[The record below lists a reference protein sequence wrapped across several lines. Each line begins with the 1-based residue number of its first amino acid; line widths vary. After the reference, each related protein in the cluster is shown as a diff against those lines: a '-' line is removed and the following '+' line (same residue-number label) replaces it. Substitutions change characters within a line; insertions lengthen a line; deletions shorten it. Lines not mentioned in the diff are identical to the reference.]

1 MKKLILLAFT
11 LLALQ
16 SCSVTNTFTFHK
28 DATISTDMAVD
39 MSEMLAMQAKAKQG
53 ENSLKNV
60 NMPEFPKEWQS
71 VYDFQKTVEK
81 DSIPADKAE
90 LLKRAAI
97 KGLFK
102 DNKEVGFQVRFDHF
116 APEEYASIT
125 AAIGRGTRNNNP
137 LSISAFKW
145 DGKELRL
152 NIAALEQS
160 TDDEEQAECVAQMKK
175 MFNIDINNTLVFEGK
190 IKKIKGKHPYIEKI
204 DAHTV
209 KIDLKA
215 TDDKKKKR
223 RDKEI
228 VIVIK

>member
-1 MKKLILLAFT
+1 MKKLILLAFA

-145 DGKELRL
+145 GGKELRI
-152 NIAALEQS
+152 NIAALEQN
-160 TDDEEQAECVAQMKK
+160 TDDEEQAERVAQMKK

-215 TDDKKKKR
+215 ADGKKKKR

-228 VIVIK
+228 TIVIK

>member
-1 MKKLILLAFT
+1 MKKLILLAFV
-11 LLALQ
+11 LQALQ

-152 NIAALEQS
+152 NIAALEQN
-160 TDDEEQAECVAQMKK
+160 TDDEEQAERVAQMKK

-215 TDDKKKKR
+215 ADGKKKKR

-228 VIVIK
+228 IIVIK

>member
-81 DSIPADKAE
+81 DSIPADRAE

-145 DGKELRL
+145 DGKELRI
-152 NIAALEQS
+152 NIAALEQN
-160 TDDEEQAECVAQMKK
+160 TDDEEQAERVAQMKK

-190 IKKIKGKHPYIEKI
+190 IKKIKGKHPYIEKL

-215 TDDKKKKR
+215 ADGKKKKR

-228 VIVIK
+228 IIVIK

>member
-1 MKKLILLAFT
+1 MKKLILLAFA

-145 DGKELRL
+145 DGKELRI
-152 NIAALEQS
+152 NIAALEQN
-160 TDDEEQAECVAQMKK
+160 TDDEEQAERVAQMKK

-215 TDDKKKKR
+215 ADGKKKKR

>member
-190 IKKIKGKHPYIEKI
+190 IKKIKGKHPYIEKL

-215 TDDKKKKR
+215 TDGKMKKR

>member
-1 MKKLILLAFT
+1 MKKLILLAFV
-11 LLALQ
+11 LQALQ

-145 DGKELRL
+145 DGKELRI
-152 NIAALEQS
+152 NIAALEQN
-160 TDDEEQAECVAQMKK
+160 TDDEEQAERVAQMKK

-215 TDDKKKKR
+215 ADGKKKKKR
-223 RDKEI
+223 DKEI
-228 VIVIK
+228 IIVIK

>member
-1 MKKLILLAFT
+1 MKKLILLAFA

-71 VYDFQKTVEK
+71 VYGFQKTVEK
-81 DSIPADKAE
+81 DSIPADRAE

-160 TDDEEQAECVAQMKK
+160 TDDEEQAERVAQMKK

-215 TDDKKKKR
+215 TDGKKKKR

>member
-1 MKKLILLAFT
+1 MKKLILLAFA

-81 DSIPADKAE
+81 DSIPADKAK
-90 LLKRAAI
+90 LLRRAAI

-160 TDDEEQAECVAQMKK
+160 TDDEEQAERVAQMKK

-215 TDDKKKKR
+215 TDGKKKKR

>member
-152 NIAALEQS
+152 NIAALEQN
-160 TDDEEQAECVAQMKK
+160 TDDEEQAERVAQMKK
-175 MFNIDINNTLVFEGK
+175 MFNIDINNTLVFEDK

-215 TDDKKKKR
+215 TDGKKKKR

-228 VIVIK
+228 IIVIK

>member
-1 MKKLILLAFT
+1 MKKLILLAFV
-11 LLALQ
+11 LQALQ

-145 DGKELRL
+145 DGKELRI
-152 NIAALEQS
+152 NIAALEQN
-160 TDDEEQAECVAQMKK
+160 TDDEEQAERVAQMKK

-215 TDDKKKKR
+215 ADGKKKKR

-228 VIVIK
+228 IIVIK

>member
-1 MKKLILLAFT
+1 MKKLILLAFV
-11 LLALQ
+11 LQALQ

-102 DNKEVGFQVRFDHF
+102 DNKEVGFQVRFDYF

-145 DGKELRL
+145 DGKELRI
-152 NIAALEQS
+152 NIAALEQN
-160 TDDEEQAECVAQMKK
+160 TDDEEQAERVAQMKK

-215 TDDKKKKR
+215 TDGKKKKR

>member
-1 MKKLILLAFT
+1 MKKLILLAFA
-11 LLALQ
+11 LLGLQ

-137 LSISAFKW
+137 LSMLWNKIQMMKSKQSA
-145 DGKELRL
+145 
-152 NIAALEQS
+152 
-160 TDDEEQAECVAQMKK
+160 
-175 MFNIDINNTLVFEGK
+175 
-190 IKKIKGKHPYIEKI
+190 
-204 DAHTV
+204 
-209 KIDLKA
+209 
-215 TDDKKKKR
+215 
-223 RDKEI
+223 
-228 VIVIK
+228 

>member
-1 MKKLILLAFT
+1 MKKLILLAFA
-11 LLALQ
+11 LQALQ

-39 MSEMLAMQAKAKQG
+39 MSEMLAMQATAKQG

-81 DSIPADKAE
+81 DSISADRAE

-102 DNKEVGFQVRFDHF
+102 DNKEVGFQIRFDHF

-152 NIAALEQS
+152 NIAALEQN
-160 TDDEEQAECVAQMKK
+160 TDDEEQAERVAQMKK

-215 TDDKKKKR
+215 TDGKKKKR

>member
-1 MKKLILLAFT
+1 MKKLILLAFA

-125 AAIGRGTRNNNP
+125 AAIDRGTRNNNP

-160 TDDEEQAECVAQMKK
+160 TDDEEQAERVAQMKK

-215 TDDKKKKR
+215 ADGKKKKR

>member
-160 TDDEEQAECVAQMKK
+160 TDDEEQAERVAQMKK

-215 TDDKKKKR
+215 TDGKKKKR

>member
-1 MKKLILLAFT
+1 MKKLILLAFA

-160 TDDEEQAECVAQMKK
+160 TDDEEQAERVAQMKK

-215 TDDKKKKR
+215 TDGKKKKR

>member
-102 DNKEVGFQVRFDHF
+102 DSKEVGFQVRFDHF
-116 APEEYASIT
+116 VPEEYASIT
-125 AAIGRGTRNNNP
+125 AAIDRGTRNNNP

-145 DGKELRL
+145 DGKELHL
-152 NIAALEQS
+152 NIAALEQN
-160 TDDEEQAECVAQMKK
+160 TDDEEQAERVAQMKK

-215 TDDKKKKR
+215 ADGKKKKR

-228 VIVIK
+228 IIVIK

>member
-1 MKKLILLAFT
+1 MKKLILLAFA

-145 DGKELRL
+145 DGKELRI
-152 NIAALEQS
+152 NIAALEQN
-160 TDDEEQAECVAQMKK
+160 TDDEEQAERVAQMKK

-215 TDDKKKKR
+215 ADGKKKKR

-228 VIVIK
+228 TIVIK

>member
-1 MKKLILLAFT
+1 MKKLILLAFA
-11 LLALQ
+11 LLVLQ

-160 TDDEEQAECVAQMKK
+160 TDDEEQAERVAQMKK

-215 TDDKKKKR
+215 TDGKKKKR

>member
-145 DGKELRL
+145 DGKELRI
-152 NIAALEQS
+152 NIAALEQN
-160 TDDEEQAECVAQMKK
+160 TDDEEQAERVAQMKK
-175 MFNIDINNTLVFEGK
+175 MFNIDINNTLLFEGK
-190 IKKIKGKHPYIEKI
+190 IKKIKGKHPYIEKL

-215 TDDKKKKR
+215 ADGKKKKR

>member
-1 MKKLILLAFT
+1 MKKLILLAFA

-81 DSIPADKAE
+81 DSIPADRAE

-160 TDDEEQAECVAQMKK
+160 TDDEEQAERVAQMKK

-215 TDDKKKKR
+215 TDGKKKKR

>member
-1 MKKLILLAFT
+1 MKKLILLAFA
-11 LLALQ
+11 LLGLQ

-145 DGKELRL
+145 DGKELRI
-152 NIAALEQS
+152 NIAALEQN
-160 TDDEEQAECVAQMKK
+160 TDDEEQAERVAQMKK

-215 TDDKKKKR
+215 ADGKKKKR

-228 VIVIK
+228 IIVIK

>member
-1 MKKLILLAFT
+1 MKKLILLAFA

-145 DGKELRL
+145 DGKELRI
-152 NIAALEQS
+152 NIAALEQN
-160 TDDEEQAECVAQMKK
+160 TDDEEQAERVAQMKK

-215 TDDKKKKR
+215 ADGKKKKR

-228 VIVIK
+228 IIVIK

>member
-1 MKKLILLAFT
+1 MKKLILLAFA
-11 LLALQ
+11 LLVLQ

-145 DGKELRL
+145 DGKELRI
-152 NIAALEQS
+152 NIAALEQN
-160 TDDEEQAECVAQMKK
+160 TDDEEQAERVAQMKK
-175 MFNIDINNTLVFEGK
+175 MFNIDINNTLVFEDK

-215 TDDKKKKR
+215 ADSKKKKR

>member
-1 MKKLILLAFT
+1 MKKLILLAFA

-152 NIAALEQS
+152 NIAALEQN
-160 TDDEEQAECVAQMKK
+160 TDDEEQAERVAQMKK

-190 IKKIKGKHPYIEKI
+190 IKKIKGKHPYIEKL

-215 TDDKKKKR
+215 ADGKKKKR

-228 VIVIK
+228 IIVIK

>member
-1 MKKLILLAFT
+1 MKKLILLAFA
-11 LLALQ
+11 LQALQ

-125 AAIGRGTRNNNP
+125 VAIDRGTRNNNP

-152 NIAALEQS
+152 NIAALEQN
-160 TDDEEQAECVAQMKK
+160 TDDEEQAERVAQMKK

-215 TDDKKKKR
+215 TDGKKKKR

>member
-1 MKKLILLAFT
+1 MKKLILLAFA
-11 LLALQ
+11 LQALQ

-145 DGKELRL
+145 DGKELRI
-152 NIAALEQS
+152 NIAALEQN
-160 TDDEEQAECVAQMKK
+160 TDDEEQAERVAQMKK

-215 TDDKKKKR
+215 ADGKKKKR

-228 VIVIK
+228 IIVIK

>member
-1 MKKLILLAFT
+1 MKKLILLAFA

-60 NMPEFPKEWQS
+60 NMPKFPKEWQS

-145 DGKELRL
+145 DGKELRI
-152 NIAALEQS
+152 NIAALEQN
-160 TDDEEQAECVAQMKK
+160 TDDEEQAERVAQMKK

>member
-1 MKKLILLAFT
+1 MKKLILLAFA

-125 AAIGRGTRNNNP
+125 AAIDRGTRNNNP

-215 TDDKKKKR
+215 ADGKKKKR

>member
-1 MKKLILLAFT
+1 MKKLILLAFA

-81 DSIPADKAE
+81 DSIPADRAE

-102 DNKEVGFQVRFDHF
+102 DNKEVGFQIRFDHF

-145 DGKELRL
+145 DGKELRI
-152 NIAALEQS
+152 NIAALEQN
-160 TDDEEQAECVAQMKK
+160 TDDEEQAERVAQMKK

-190 IKKIKGKHPYIEKI
+190 IKKIKGKHPYIEKL

-215 TDDKKKKR
+215 ADGKKKKR

>member
-190 IKKIKGKHPYIEKI
+190 IKKIKGKHPYIEKL

-215 TDDKKKKR
+215 TDGKKKKR

>member
-1 MKKLILLAFT
+1 MKKLILLAFA

-81 DSIPADKAE
+81 DSIPADRAE

-145 DGKELRL
+145 DGKELRI
-152 NIAALEQS
+152 NIAALEQN
-160 TDDEEQAECVAQMKK
+160 TDDEEQAERVAQMKK

-215 TDDKKKKR
+215 ADGKKKKR

>member
-1 MKKLILLAFT
+1 MKKLILLAFA

-81 DSIPADKAE
+81 DSIPADRAE

-145 DGKELRL
+145 DGKELRI
-152 NIAALEQS
+152 NIAALEQN
-160 TDDEEQAECVAQMKK
+160 TDDEEQAERVAQMKK

-215 TDDKKKKR
+215 ADGKKKKR

-228 VIVIK
+228 IIVIK

>member
-102 DNKEVGFQVRFDHF
+102 DSKEVGFQVRFDHF

-125 AAIGRGTRNNNP
+125 AAIDRGTRNNNP

-145 DGKELRL
+145 DGKELHL
-152 NIAALEQS
+152 NIAALEQN
-160 TDDEEQAECVAQMKK
+160 TDDEEQAERVAQMKK

-190 IKKIKGKHPYIEKI
+190 IKKIKGKHPYIEKL

-215 TDDKKKKR
+215 TDGKKKKR

>member
-1 MKKLILLAFT
+1 MKKLILLAFV

-160 TDDEEQAECVAQMKK
+160 TDDEEQAERVAQMKK

-215 TDDKKKKR
+215 TDGKKKKR